1 MSSKLETRV
10 TALERELATLKAQV
24 ENPKLPWWKANI
36 GQFADDPIYDE
47 AMKLGRAVRTG
58 SGSDSK
64 GKSSRKAP
72 ATVARA
78 VRSRRRFVVKPKA
91 MNLRLNI
98 KSAGFNQ
105 LADQLEVET
114 FVTKPQRES
123 R

>member
-58 SGSDSK
+58 SRSDSK
-64 GKSSRKAP
+64 DKSPRKAP
-72 ATVARA
+72 ATDARP

-98 KSAGFNQ
+98 KPAGFNQ